1 MNSIFDI
8 RRNCVRI
15 KAEIKGRELQFR
27 GSGVLYPLGVDV
39 GYDYILTAQHI
50 LKDDRKKKRTK
61 YSTFCDC
68 QKMIEKLR
76 NNHESGNSD

>member
-1 MNSIFDI
+1 MNSKFDI

-50 LKDDRKKKRTK
+50 LKDDRKK
-61 YSTFCDC
+61 
-68 QKMIEKLR
+68 
-76 NNHESGNSD
+76 G